1 MDILLAKPRGFCA
14 GVNRAIALV
23 RSALAEFGAPVYV
36 LHEIVH
42 NTHVLN
48 ELEAMGAIFVE
59 ELEEIPKGA
68 RAIFSAH
75 GIARAVE
82 EEAIAMH
89 LRTID
94 ATCPL
99 VAKVHRRISRL
110 HAQGCALLV
119 LGHKGHP
126 EVEGTCGQV
135 PGPVYV
141 VSTPEE
147 VAALPI
153 PFTAKV
159 GYVRQLSAEG
169 LLSLKPDAVVGTSD
183 AGPPVVLDQIR
194 QAGVRVALV
203 KAQHNWAEVQDKVKV
218 VGRET
223 GRMADAD
230 KLLAQLEAQWRGVQA
245 QVAKAQRKPRVLFVL
260 AHSGSPQVAGKGVAA
275 SALIEYAGCVN
286 AIDQF
291 DGYKPLTAEAMASA
305 APEVIISTTQGI
317 EALGGEAAFWK
328 RPELALTPAF
338 AKKALV
344 TLEASH
350 LLGFGPRLPSAVQAL
365 HMRSLQ
371 WVA

>member
-1 MDILLAKPRGFCA
+1 MNAQLSR
-14 GVNRAIALV
+14 
-23 RSALAEFGAPVYV
+23 RSSLQWLGGAALAVALPAQAQTAAPARRLVSLSGA
-36 LHEIVH
+36 LTEIVYL
-42 NTHVLN
+42 LN
-48 ELEAMGAIFVE
+48 
-59 ELEEIPKGA
+59 
-68 RAIFSAH
+68 
-75 GIARAVE
+75 
-82 EEAIAMH
+82 
-89 LRTID
+89 
-94 ATCPL
+94 
-99 VAKVHRRISRL
+99 
-110 HAQGCALLV
+110 AQNLLV
-119 LGHKGHP
+119 GTDTTSLYP
-126 EVEGTCGQV
+126 E
-135 PGPVYV
+135 
-141 VSTPEE
+141 
-147 VAALPI
+147 AAQK
-153 PFTAKV
+153 TAKV

-169 LLSLKPDAVVGTSD
+169 LLSLRPDAVIGTSD

-203 KAQHNWAEVQDKVKV
+203 KAQHNWAEVQEKIKV

-230 KLLAQLEAQWRGVQA
+230 KLLAQLDGQWNSIQA
-245 QVAKAQRKPRVLFVL
+245 QVAKAQRKPRVLFVMS
-260 AHSGSPQVAGKGVAA
+260 HSGSPQVAGKGTAA
-275 SALIEYAGCVN
+275 NALMQYAGCIN

-305 APEVIISTTQGI
+305 APEVIINTTQGI

-350 LLGFGPRLPSAVQAL
+350 LLGFGPRLPTAVQAL

>member
-1 MDILLAKPRGFCA
+1 MKADRVVGTSRMSRRHGLQWLGAAAA
-14 GVNRAIALV
+14 G
-23 RSALAEFGAPVYV
+23 
-36 LHEIVH
+36 
-42 NTHVLN
+42 
-48 ELEAMGAIFVE
+48 
-59 ELEEIPKGA
+59 
-68 RAIFSAH
+68 
-75 GIARAVE
+75 
-82 EEAIAMH
+82 
-89 LRTID
+89 
-94 ATCPL
+94 
-99 VAKVHRRISRL
+99 
-110 HAQGCALLV
+110 
-119 LGHKGHP
+119 
-126 EVEGTCGQV
+126 
-135 PGPVYV
+135 
-141 VSTPEE
+141 
-147 VAALPI
+147 AALPGLVQASAVNA
-153 PFTAKV
+153 PVAARRLVSLSGALTEVVYLLNAQSLLVGTDTTSLFPEAAQKTAKV

-203 KAQHNWAEVQDKVKV
+203 KAQHNWAEVQEKIKV

-223 GRMADAD
+223 GRTAEAS
-230 KLLAQLEAQWRGVQA
+230 KLLTQLDEQWAGVQA

-260 AHSGSPQVAGKGVAA
+260 AHSGIPQVAGKGTAA
-275 SALIEYAGCVN
+275 HALMEYACCVN

-328 RPELALTPAF
+328 RPELTLTPAF
-338 AKKALV
+338 ARKALV

>member
-1 MDILLAKPRGFCA
+1 MNALLSR
-14 GVNRAIALV
+14 
-23 RSALAEFGAPVYV
+23 RSSLQWLGGAALA
-36 LHEIVH
+36 
-42 NTHVLN
+42 
-48 ELEAMGAIFVE
+48 
-59 ELEEIPKGA
+59 
-68 RAIFSAH
+68 
-75 GIARAVE
+75 
-82 EEAIAMH
+82 
-89 LRTID
+89 
-94 ATCPL
+94 
-99 VAKVHRRISRL
+99 
-110 HAQGCALLV
+110 
-119 LGHKGHP
+119 
-126 EVEGTCGQV
+126 
-135 PGPVYV
+135 
-141 VSTPEE
+141 
-147 VAALPI
+147 AALPAQAQTAGPARRLVSLSGALTEI
-153 PFTAKV
+153 VYLLNAQNLLVGTDTTSLYPEAAQKTAKV

-169 LLSLKPDAVVGTSD
+169 LLSLRPDAVIGTSD

-203 KAQHNWAEVQDKVKV
+203 KAQHNWAEVQEKIKV

-230 KLLAQLEAQWRGVQA
+230 KLLAQLDGQWNSIQA
-245 QVAKAQRKPRVLFVL
+245 QVAKAQRKPRVLFVMS
-260 AHSGSPQVAGKGVAA
+260 HSGSPQVAGKGTAA
-275 SALIEYAGCVN
+275 NALMQYAGCIN

-305 APEVIISTTQGI
+305 APEVIINTTQGI

-350 LLGFGPRLPSAVQAL
+350 LLGFGPRLPTAVQAL

>member
-1 MDILLAKPRGFCA
+1 MSAQTVSRRASLQWLGAAAA
-14 GVNRAIALV
+14 G
-23 RSALAEFGAPVYV
+23 
-36 LHEIVH
+36 
-42 NTHVLN
+42 
-48 ELEAMGAIFVE
+48 
-59 ELEEIPKGA
+59 
-68 RAIFSAH
+68 
-75 GIARAVE
+75 
-82 EEAIAMH
+82 
-89 LRTID
+89 
-94 ATCPL
+94 
-99 VAKVHRRISRL
+99 
-110 HAQGCALLV
+110 
-119 LGHKGHP
+119 
-126 EVEGTCGQV
+126 
-135 PGPVYV
+135 
-141 VSTPEE
+141 
-147 VAALPI
+147 AALPALVQASAVNA
-153 PFTAKV
+153 PVAARRLVSLSGALTEVVYLLNAQNLLVGTDTTSLFPEAAQKTAKV

-286 AIDQF
+286 AINQF

-317 EALGGEAAFWK
+317 EALGGEAAFWM

-338 AKKALV
+338 ARKALV

-365 HMRSLQ
+365 HMQALQ

>member
-1 MDILLAKPRGFCA
+1 M
-14 GVNRAIALV
+14 RADRV
-23 RSALAEFGAPVYV
+23 VG
-36 LHEIVH
+36 
-42 NTHVLN
+42 
-48 ELEAMGAIFVE
+48 
-59 ELEEIPKGA
+59 
-68 RAIFSAH
+68 
-75 GIARAVE
+75 
-82 EEAIAMH
+82 
-89 LRTID
+89 
-94 ATCPL
+94 
-99 VAKVHRRISRL
+99 ISRMSRRHGL
-110 HAQGCALLV
+110 QW
-119 LGHKGHP
+119 LGAAAAG
-126 EVEGTCGQV
+126 
-135 PGPVYV
+135 
-141 VSTPEE
+141 
-147 VAALPI
+147 AALPGLVQASAVNA
-153 PFTAKV
+153 PVAARRLVSLSGALTEVVYLLNAQNMLVGTDTTSLFPEAAQKTAKV

-169 LLSLKPDAVVGTSD
+169 LLSLKPDAVIGTSD

-203 KAQHNWAEVQDKVKV
+203 KAQHNWAEVKV

-338 AKKALV
+338 ARKALV

-365 HMRSLQ
+365 HMQALQ

>member
-1 MDILLAKPRGFCA
+1 M
-14 GVNRAIALV
+14 RADRA
-23 RSALAEFGAPVYV
+23 FG
-36 LHEIVH
+36 
-42 NTHVLN
+42 
-48 ELEAMGAIFVE
+48 
-59 ELEEIPKGA
+59 
-68 RAIFSAH
+68 
-75 GIARAVE
+75 
-82 EEAIAMH
+82 
-89 LRTID
+89 
-94 ATCPL
+94 
-99 VAKVHRRISRL
+99 ISRMTRRHGL
-110 HAQGCALLV
+110 QW
-119 LGHKGHP
+119 LGAAAAG
-126 EVEGTCGQV
+126 
-135 PGPVYV
+135 
-141 VSTPEE
+141 
-147 VAALPI
+147 AALPGLVQASAVNA
-153 PFTAKV
+153 PVAARRLVSLSGALTEVVYLLNAQNLLVGTDTTSLFPEAAQKTAKV

-169 LLSLKPDAVVGTSD
+169 LLSLKPDAVIGTSE

-223 GRMADAD
+223 GRMGDAD

-286 AIDQF
+286 AINQF

-338 AKKALV
+338 GRKALV

-365 HMRSLQ
+365 HMQALQ

>member
-1 MDILLAKPRGFCA
+1 MNAQLSR
-14 GVNRAIALV
+14 RASLQWLGGA
-23 RSALAEFGAPVYV
+23 ALAAALPAQAQTAAPARRLVSLSGA
-36 LHEIVH
+36 LTEIVY
-42 NTHVLN
+42 L
-48 ELEAMGAIFVE
+48 
-59 ELEEIPKGA
+59 
-68 RAIFSAH
+68 
-75 GIARAVE
+75 
-82 EEAIAMH
+82 
-89 LRTID
+89 
-94 ATCPL
+94 
-99 VAKVHRRISRL
+99 L
-110 HAQGCALLV
+110 HAQNLLV
-119 LGHKGHP
+119 GTDTTSLYP
-126 EVEGTCGQV
+126 E
-135 PGPVYV
+135 
-141 VSTPEE
+141 
-147 VAALPI
+147 AAQK
-153 PFTAKV
+153 TAKV

-169 LLSLKPDAVVGTSD
+169 LLSLRPDAVIGTSD

-203 KAQHNWAEVQDKVKV
+203 KAQHNWAEVQEKIKV

-230 KLLAQLEAQWRGVQA
+230 KLLAQLDGQWNSIQA
-245 QVAKAQRKPRVLFVL
+245 QVAKAQRKPRVLFVMS
-260 AHSGSPQVAGKGVAA
+260 HSGSPQVAGKGTAA
-275 SALIEYAGCVN
+275 NALMQYAGCIN

-305 APEVIISTTQGI
+305 APEVIINTTQGI

-350 LLGFGPRLPSAVQAL
+350 LLGFGPRLPTAVQAL

>member
-1 MDILLAKPRGFCA
+1 MNALLSR
-14 GVNRAIALV
+14 
-23 RSALAEFGAPVYV
+23 RSSLQWLGGAALAAALPAQAQTAAPARRLVSLSGA
-36 LHEIVH
+36 LTEIVY
-42 NTHVLN
+42 L
-48 ELEAMGAIFVE
+48 
-59 ELEEIPKGA
+59 
-68 RAIFSAH
+68 
-75 GIARAVE
+75 
-82 EEAIAMH
+82 
-89 LRTID
+89 
-94 ATCPL
+94 
-99 VAKVHRRISRL
+99 L
-110 HAQGCALLV
+110 HAQNLLV
-119 LGHKGHP
+119 GTDTTSLYP
-126 EVEGTCGQV
+126 E
-135 PGPVYV
+135 
-141 VSTPEE
+141 
-147 VAALPI
+147 AAQK
-153 PFTAKV
+153 TAKV

-169 LLSLKPDAVVGTSD
+169 LLSLRPDAVIGTSD

-203 KAQHNWAEVQDKVKV
+203 KAQHNWAEVQEKIKV

-230 KLLAQLEAQWRGVQA
+230 KLLAQLDGQWNSIQA
-245 QVAKAQRKPRVLFVL
+245 QVAKAQRKPRVLFVMS
-260 AHSGSPQVAGKGVAA
+260 HSGSPQVAGKGTAA
-275 SALIEYAGCVN
+275 NALMQYAGCIN

-305 APEVIISTTQGI
+305 APEVIINTTQGI

-350 LLGFGPRLPSAVQAL
+350 LLGFGPRLPTAVQAL

>member
-1 MDILLAKPRGFCA
+1 M
-14 GVNRAIALV
+14 RAQSVSRRASLQW
-23 RSALAEFGAPVYV
+23 LGA
-36 LHEIVH
+36 
-42 NTHVLN
+42 
-48 ELEAMGAIFVE
+48 A
-59 ELEEIPKGA
+59 
-68 RAIFSAH
+68 
-75 GIARAVE
+75 AV
-82 EEAIAMH
+82 
-89 LRTID
+89 
-94 ATCPL
+94 
-99 VAKVHRRISRL
+99 
-110 HAQGCALLV
+110 G
-119 LGHKGHP
+119 
-126 EVEGTCGQV
+126 
-135 PGPVYV
+135 
-141 VSTPEE
+141 
-147 VAALPI
+147 AALPGLVQASAVNT
-153 PFTAKV
+153 PVAARRLVSLSGALTEVVYLLNAQNLLVGTDTTSLFPEAAQKTAKV

-169 LLSLKPDAVVGTSD
+169 LLSLKPDAVIGTSD

-338 AKKALV
+338 ARKALV

-365 HMRSLQ
+365 HMQALQ

>member
-1 MDILLAKPRGFCA
+1 M
-14 GVNRAIALV
+14 RADRA
-23 RSALAEFGAPVYV
+23 FG
-36 LHEIVH
+36 
-42 NTHVLN
+42 
-48 ELEAMGAIFVE
+48 
-59 ELEEIPKGA
+59 
-68 RAIFSAH
+68 
-75 GIARAVE
+75 
-82 EEAIAMH
+82 
-89 LRTID
+89 
-94 ATCPL
+94 
-99 VAKVHRRISRL
+99 ISRMSRRHGL
-110 HAQGCALLV
+110 QW
-119 LGHKGHP
+119 LGAAAAG
-126 EVEGTCGQV
+126 
-135 PGPVYV
+135 
-141 VSTPEE
+141 
-147 VAALPI
+147 AALPGLVQASAVNA
-153 PFTAKV
+153 PVAARRLVSLSGALTEVVYLLNAQNLLVGTDTTSLFPEAAQKTAKV

-286 AIDQF
+286 AINQF

-338 AKKALV
+338 ARKALV

-365 HMRSLQ
+365 HMQALQ

>member
-1 MDILLAKPRGFCA
+1 M
-14 GVNRAIALV
+14 RADRA
-23 RSALAEFGAPVYV
+23 FG
-36 LHEIVH
+36 
-42 NTHVLN
+42 
-48 ELEAMGAIFVE
+48 
-59 ELEEIPKGA
+59 
-68 RAIFSAH
+68 
-75 GIARAVE
+75 
-82 EEAIAMH
+82 
-89 LRTID
+89 
-94 ATCPL
+94 
-99 VAKVHRRISRL
+99 ISRMSRRHGL
-110 HAQGCALLV
+110 QW
-119 LGHKGHP
+119 LGAAAAG
-126 EVEGTCGQV
+126 
-135 PGPVYV
+135 
-141 VSTPEE
+141 
-147 VAALPI
+147 AALPGLVQASAVNA
-153 PFTAKV
+153 PVAARRLVSLSGALTEVVYLLNAQNLLVGTDTTSLFPEAAQKTAKV

-169 LLSLKPDAVVGTSD
+169 LLSLKPDAVIGTSD

-286 AIDQF
+286 AINQF

-338 AKKALV
+338 ARKALV

-365 HMRSLQ
+365 HMQALQ

>member
-1 MDILLAKPRGFCA
+1 M
-14 GVNRAIALV
+14 RADRV
-23 RSALAEFGAPVYV
+23 VG
-36 LHEIVH
+36 
-42 NTHVLN
+42 
-48 ELEAMGAIFVE
+48 
-59 ELEEIPKGA
+59 
-68 RAIFSAH
+68 
-75 GIARAVE
+75 
-82 EEAIAMH
+82 
-89 LRTID
+89 
-94 ATCPL
+94 
-99 VAKVHRRISRL
+99 ISRMSRRHGL
-110 HAQGCALLV
+110 QW
-119 LGHKGHP
+119 LGAAAVG
-126 EVEGTCGQV
+126 
-135 PGPVYV
+135 
-141 VSTPEE
+141 
-147 VAALPI
+147 AALPGLVQASAVNA
-153 PFTAKV
+153 PVAARRLVSLSGALTEVVYLLNAQSLLVGTDTTSLFPEAAQKTAKV

-169 LLSLKPDAVVGTSD
+169 LLSLKPDAVIGTSD

-223 GRMADAD
+223 ARMADAD

-338 AKKALV
+338 ARKALV

-365 HMRSLQ
+365 HMQALQ